1 MKLAAKLSSLSMDL
15 SSTNYYVLLA
25 KGDGEMSYHTQVIN
39 NWFENK
45 AGWILSKPPKV
56 KNRSKLWTGPVNE
69 NN

>member
-39 NWFENK
+39 N
-45 AGWILSKPPKV
+45 
-56 KNRSKLWTGPVNE
+56 
-69 NN
+69 